1 MDVTLHNNIEQ
12 CPKQCGDAEIKGR
25 QELSYVGPHKAWI
38 VGVDVFV
45 TCAHINVC
53 RRRFEQ
59 LAERS
64 DIDRCDAS
72 PKRDGGGSEP

>member
-12 CPKQCGDAEIKGR
+12 CPKQCVYAEIRGR
-25 QELSYVGPHKAWI
+25 QELSYGPRKASV

-59 LAERS
+59 LVERS
-64 DIDRCDAS
+64 DFDRCDAS
-72 PKRDGGGSEP
+72 AKQDG